1 LQRSENFF
9 SQPQSRTDFPV
20 PMSPAY
26 NKLGGVMSIEA
37 LLLVLLVT
45 FGVAS
50 VLSRFSGAQK
60 RQHWR
65 L

>member
-1 LQRSENFF
+1 
-9 SQPQSRTDFPV
+9 
-20 PMSPAY
+20 MSPAY

-37 LLLVLLVT
+37 LLLILLVT

-50 VLSRFSGAQK
+50 LLSRFSGAQK
-60 RQHWR
+60 GQHWR